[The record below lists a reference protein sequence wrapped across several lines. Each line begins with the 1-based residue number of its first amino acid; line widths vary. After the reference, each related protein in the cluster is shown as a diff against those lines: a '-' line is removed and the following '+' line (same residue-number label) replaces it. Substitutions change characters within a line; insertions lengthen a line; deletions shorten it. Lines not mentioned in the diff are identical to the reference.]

1 MKKLLLTISL
11 LGISSFAMADLS
23 ASCKTYFDK
32 VDNLI
37 KAIPDNAATKQQT
50 DMLKQ
55 NLEMGK
61 KQVIAMSQADQE
73 NACKKGLEAL
83 KQAEAALSSK
93 K

>member
-50 DMLKQ
+50 DMLNK
-55 NLEMGK
+55 
-61 KQVIAMSQADQE
+61 I
-73 NACKKGLEAL
+73 
-83 KQAEAALSSK
+83 
-93 K
+93 